1 MNFFKK
7 IRVVLL
13 ASIMLIATVFGV
25 ACKEKP
31 TPTPQ
36 GYSVTFM
43 VEGEQYGEVQTVQ
56 RGRRITKPA
65 DPTFTTEGYVFTG
78 WFTDEAFAEDTLWNF
93 TTGIVTSDMTLY
105 AGYRVVAE
113 NVSDVKKAEEACTS
127 KLVWTQSAVSDA
139 SAYEITLIGK
149 SDTITLQGTVSF
161 DAENFK
167 VTFTP
172 NEIPQGGKYT
182 VSVKDTTKTAEAA
195 VVENVLFGGAGTESN
210 PYLIATALDFTMVNM
225 ANVEEGTYFQ
235 LAESI
240 TIETSREDQKAY
252 VFNGS
257 LLGKGKTITL
267 ENSNCGAIYSIGA
280 AGSVINVGIAGKVST
295 TKYDSVGALADY
307 NAGRVEKINT
317 TANVESTVGLAGS
330 NNLQNVF
337 SGEEGSKGIAGG
349 IVGTNLATG
358 VIYNSKITTSS
369 SSTGTVKA
377 SIAGGTI
384 VGYNQGKVELC
395 VSEGCFGAW
404 NSKETGKSTSNYSY
418 GGGIAGIN
426 GEGATI
432 VKCAVKGSGKIL
444 AQRFAEE
451 TLVVAGANNSA
462 IGGIAGYNMAT
473 AMISECYFSG
483 IRVHGDENVGGIT
496 GINAGGISD
505 CYVEG
510 IQQSTNIL
518 TYIGGR
524 TNIGGVAGKVEGT
537 SAIENCYST
546 ANVFA
551 YGETGVAYALAETAN
566 NSVYITA
573 NPDSASLNDGTANPS
588 PKAIIAPTG
597 TGNAAIEVVGGSH
610 DGQTTN
616 VTVAE
621 SYLATVNGNMKFFFN
636 ETTVKL
642 TFETEVLPEETMRVM
657 LYNANENYE
666 TTTVAETGAPIDGP
680 VVKGYKFVG
689 WSLTD
694 GGEVK
699 FAAGAPISLYD
710 LIDYADSTGTAHL
723 YAVLEERVPNE
734 GLIVAVWNYYVNGE
748 KAGYEG
754 ASDALY
760 AEYAAYMA
768 QNGLS
773 YNVEFRMYAET
784 SVADFCAAV
793 NKDGDI
799 DVIIGA
805 GNTVNAGN
813 GIDYLLRADMIA
825 EGLTNRK
832 VVLLTDTDRAVEF
845 YAWAAGLGDG
855 VAEVTFNVAGV
866 ETKGTVDELWA
877 TKVTAPEVV
886 PAEGYDFIGWA
897 LTENATEAI
906 ITKSSIAYADV
917 KDCLTEGK
925 VTLYPV
931 FEQKAVEEEPVTTL
945 KVSVWTKGGSWV
957 TADELTAIKT
967 GFEGYLAKQGYDVS
981 TLTITYVETS
991 TSKVA
996 DLGAEVNGAGDF
1008 DFIIGC
1014 GSNVTTGGGVEVIEK
1029 ANIVTSYVAAGRMCA
1044 ILTENE
1050 LAEHFYAYLTTE
1062 VAAESY
1068 TLKVSVWTKGGDWV
1082 TADELTA
1089 IKAGFND
1096 YLTANG
1102 YDVNN
1107 VTIEWVE
1114 TTTSAVSDL
1123 GTEVNTAGDFDFII
1137 GCGAN
1142 VTTKGGIEVLEKADV
1157 VANYVAAGRM
1167 CARLTGNVIATL
1179 LYSYLTTAVEA

>member
-1 MNFFKK
+1 MSFFKK
-7 IRVVLL
+7 TRALLL
-13 ASIMLIATVFGV
+13 ACIMLFALAFGIACGK
-25 ACKEKP
+25 KEP
-31 TPTPQ
+31 STTPQ
-36 GYSVTFM
+36 GYAVTFM
-43 VEGEQYGEVQTVQ
+43 VEGEQYGNVQTVQ
-56 RGRRITKPA
+56 RGRRITQPE
-65 DPTFTTEGYVFTG
+65 DPTFTTAGYVFTG
-78 WFTDEAFAEDTLWNF
+78 WFTSEGFAEETRWNF
-93 TTGIVTSDMTLY
+93 ATGIVTSDMTLY
-105 AGYRVVAE
+105 AGYRVVSE
-113 NVSDVKKAEEACTS
+113 FVSDVMKADEACTS

-139 SAYEITLIGK
+139 SAYEVKITGK
-149 SDTITLQGTVSF
+149 TGTVTTLEGTVSF

-172 NEIPQGGKYT
+172 NVIPQGGKYT
-182 VSVKDTTKTAEAA
+182 VSVKDTTKTADAV
-195 VVENVLFGGAGTESN
+195 VVENVLFGGAGTEAN
-210 PYLIATALDFTMVNM
+210 PYLVASALDFTMVNQ
-225 ANVEEGTYFQ
+225 ANVAEGTYFQ

-252 VFNGS
+252 VFNGT
-257 LLGKGKTITL
+257 LIGKGKTITL

-280 AGSVINVGIAGKVST
+280 TGYVYNVGIAGKLST

-307 NAGRVEKINT
+307 NAGKVEKVNT

-337 SGEEGSKGIAGG
+337 NGEEGSKGIAGG

-358 VIYNSKITTSS
+358 IIYNSKITTSS

-426 GEGATI
+426 GANATI

-444 AQRFAEE
+444 AQRFTEE
-451 TLVVAGANNSA
+451 SLVTAGANNSA
-462 IGGIAGYNMAT
+462 IGGIAGYNMETAT
-473 AMISECYFSG
+473 ISECYFSG

-496 GINAGGISD
+496 GINAGGVSD

-524 TNIGGVAGKVEGT
+524 TNIGGIAGKMESTGT
-537 SAIENCYST
+537 VVNSYST

-551 YGETGVAYALAETAN
+551 YGDTGVAYALAEKAD

-573 NPDSASLNDGTANPS
+573 NPDSASLNDGVENPT

-597 TGNAAIEVVGGSH
+597 TGNVAIEVVGGSH
-610 DGQTTN
+610 DGATDN
-616 VTVAE
+616 LTVAE
-621 SYLATVNGNMKFFFN
+621 SYLATINGNSKFVFDA
-636 ETTVKL
+636 TTIKL
-642 TFETEVLPEETMRVM
+642 SFEQEVLPEETMSVM
-657 LYNANENYE
+657 LYNGGENFE
-666 TTTVAETGAPIDGP
+666 TTTVAETGAPVDGP

-689 WSLTD
+689 WALTD

-710 LIDYADSTGTAHL
+710 LMDYADNSGVAHL

-734 GLIVAVWNYYVNGE
+734 GLIVAVWGSYVNGA
-748 KAGYEG
+748 KGGYEG

-768 QNGLS
+768 ANELS
-773 YNVEFRMYAET
+773 YNVEFRIYAEEK
-784 SVADFCAAV
+784 VADFCAAV

-805 GNTVNAGN
+805 GNTVNASN
-813 GIDYLLRADMIA
+813 GIDYILRADMAA
-825 EGLTNRK
+825 EGLTDRK
-832 VVLLTDTDRAVEF
+832 VVLVTDTDRAIEF
-845 YAWAAGLGDG
+845 YAWSAGLGNG
-855 VAEVTFNVAGV
+855 TAEITFNVAGT
-866 ETKGTVDELWA
+866 ETTGTADELWA
-877 TKVTAPEVV
+877 TKVTAPEVT
-886 PAEGYDFIGWA
+886 PAEGYEFIGWA
-897 LTENATEAI
+897 TTENATEAV

-917 KDCLTEGK
+917 KDYLTEGK

-967 GFEGYLAKQGYDVS
+967 GFESYLAKQGYDVS

-1014 GSNVTTGGGVEVIEK
+1014 GSNVTTGGGIEVIEK
-1029 ANIVTSYVAAGRMCA
+1029 ANIVTS
-1044 ILTENE
+1044 
-1050 LAEHFYAYLTTE
+1050 
-1062 VAAESY
+1062 
-1068 TLKVSVWTKGGDWV
+1068 
-1082 TADELTA
+1082 
-1089 IKAGFND
+1089 
-1096 YLTANG
+1096 
-1102 YDVNN
+1102 
-1107 VTIEWVE
+1107 
-1114 TTTSAVSDL
+1114 
-1123 GTEVNTAGDFDFII
+1123 
-1137 GCGAN
+1137 
-1142 VTTKGGIEVLEKADV
+1142 
-1157 VANYVAAGRM
+1157 YVAAGRM

-1179 LYSYLTTAVEA
+1179 LYAYLTTAVEA